1 MSGEDKNKLDE
12 LFRKGLESPD
22 REPGFAEGD
31 WNDLKALL
39 DGDKKRRGG
48 AILPLWPYLSGVA
61 ALLLL
66 ALGWWFFTTGKPA
79 ADNNNNL
86 AGAKHPVVKSNST
99 ANIPQGTDTVAA
111 QTKPGSEQNNSAP
124 QQTEQKVLPQQPTAP
139 VLAGASHVQRH
150 PQRVDAVNGSKS
162 SVGGQQGSQP
172 ASGNQ
177 ANIHNNLMAGA
188 TQPSVSNIKQQ
199 APAVQSSGTDNNVV
213 SNNPANANPV
223 NTNPVQSN
231 IMAGNVIAD
240 NVQTTN
246 ATQASQPDKQQANV
260 AQQPEQK
267 TKPKVKKTAVN
278 SFFAKPQFAI
288 SILGSPDI
296 NGVKSFSQSRVGTNI
311 GMLFSVSFGKLS
323 ISTGAAYSKKP
334 YETSAADYHAAYKFK
349 VDPSDIYAD
358 CRVLDIPLNVDY
370 RFYRKNRNSFSV
382 GTGLSSYIMLSER
395 YTYTYDTPYA
405 GPAGYAITNRN
416 QHILGVLNLNTTYQR
431 QINSK
436 FSVGVQ
442 PYLKIPL
449 TNIGAGQVRLQSAGV
464 AVGFSWNISPSKTP

>member
-66 ALGWWFFTTGKPA
+66 ALGWWFFTTSKPV

-86 AGAKHPVVKSNST
+86 AGAKRPVTKSST
-99 ANIPQGTDTVAA
+99 AVVAQQGTDTAA
-111 QTKPGSEQNNSAP
+111 VQQNQNQHEQNVG
-124 QQTEQKVLPQQPTAP
+124 QQTGPSVLTQQQTAP
-139 VLAGASHVQRH
+139 VLVGVNRTHHHQLSGGAG
-150 PQRVDAVNGSKS
+150 NGVKS
-162 SVGGQQGSQP
+162 TAGSQ
-172 ASGNQ
+172 AINTS
-177 ANIHNNLMAGA
+177 AK
-188 TQPSVSNIKQQ
+188 S
-199 APAVQSSGTDNNVV
+199 
-213 SNNPANANPV
+213 NPANINDSLMAETTQPVTQSGNSQNTHAVQPIGTGNNAVNNGPANTNPV
-223 NTNPVQSN
+223 DTNPVQSN
-231 IMAGNVIAD
+231 IMAENVNAD
-240 NVQTTN
+240 HGQPATAAQANQPN
-246 ATQASQPDKQQANV
+246 AQQANNKPD
-260 AQQPEQK
+260 QQA
-267 TKPKVKKTAVN
+267 KPKVKKASVN
-278 SFFAKPQFAI
+278 PFFAKPQFAI
-288 SILGSPDI
+288 SVLGSPDI

-334 YETSAADYHAAYKFK
+334 YETNAADYHAAYKFK

-358 CRVLDIPLNVDY
+358 CRVLDIPLNFDY
-370 RFYRKNRNSFSV
+370 RFYHKNLNSFSV

-395 YTYTYDTPYA
+395 YTYSYDTPYA

-416 QHILGVLNLNTTYQR
+416 RHILGVLNLNTTYQR

-442 PYLKIPL
+442 PYLKVPL

-464 AVGFSWNISPSKTP
+464 AVGFSWNISSSKTP